1 MSEGDK
7 VGLGDGAVPVC
18 ALSANDLDVKGR
30 LGVAVLLQCSVL
42 GREGTADDRWENYCL
57 EVLGSIVILFDSASC
72 T

>member
-7 VGLGDGAVPVC
+7 VGLGDGAVPVY

-30 LGVAVLLQCSVL
+30 LGIAVRLQCSVL